1 MAYSGDIRR
10 ALLTLADQMEGNNL
24 STDAILSRLDDIFE
38 MLSLI
43 VAAEDADIDDSV
55 FASLRAIEHR
65 VHVDR
70 TTEELSL
77 STGRPRL
84 EVPVETLRSLVLCGM
99 TTKAIASMLAVS
111 ESTVRRRML
120 EEALRKS
127 DRYSSVGDDELDA
140 IVLEIQ
146 HCYPNAGCRIMM
158 GHLRSRGIHI
168 QRSRL
173 ADSLR
178 RVNPEGV
185 MMRRLSI
192 QIARRRQYNVPAPNH
207 LWHIDGNHKLIRW
220 RVVVHGGIDGF
231 SRLVVY
237 LNASTN
243 NKATTVFNGFLTA
256 VSQYGVPSRV
266 RSDKG
271 GENVKVAHFMVQTMG
286 QNRNSHIT
294 GRSVHNQRI
303 ERLWRD
309 VYENVLDLF
318 YTIFTE
324 LEIQGL
330 LNPGEEIDLYALHR
344 CFLLHIQQH
353 LHAFAQAWNH
363 HGLRTANN
371 RSPLQLWLQH
381 RREGHDFSQVNEDYG
396 VDWTGPYNHR
406 PSTEVTVPEIQL
418 PHTLTEQE
426 LSALPN
432 TNVPLS
438 QSLQVY
444 LETIHALK
452 MMF

>member
-1 MAYSGDIRR
+1 
-10 ALLTLADQMEGNNL
+10 
-24 STDAILSRLDDIFE
+24 
-38 MLSLI
+38 
-43 VAAEDADIDDSV
+43 
-55 FASLRAIEHR
+55 
-65 VHVDR
+65 
-70 TTEELSL
+70 
-77 STGRPRL
+77 
-84 EVPVETLRSLVLCGM
+84 M
-99 TTKAIASMLAVS
+99 TTKAIANTLAVS

-120 EEALRKS
+120 EEGLRKS
-127 DRYSSVGDDELDA
+127 DRYSTVGDEELDT
-140 IVLEIQ
+140 IVLELQ
-146 HCYPNAGCRIMM
+146 RCYPNAGCRMMM
-158 GHLRSRGIHI
+158 GHLRSRGIQV

-231 SRLVVY
+231 SRLIVY

-243 NKATTVFNGFLTA
+243 NKATTVFNGFSSA

-271 GENVKVAHFMVQTMG
+271 GENVKVAHSMVQTMG

-318 YTIFTE
+318 YTLFTQ

-330 LNPGEEIDLYALHR
+330 LNPGDEIDIYALHR
-344 CFLLHIQQH
+344 CFLHHIQQH
-353 LHAFAQAWNH
+353 LHTFKEAWNH
-363 HGLRTANN
+363 HGLRTTNN

-381 RREGHDFSQVNEDYG
+381 RREGQDISEVNEDYG
-396 VDWTGPYNHR
+396 VDWTGPHNPR
-406 PSTEVTVPEIQL
+406 PLTEVIVPEIQL
-418 PHTLTEQE
+418 PRTLNEQE

-432 TNVPLS
+432 TNVPLG

-444 LETIHALK
+444 FETIHALR